1 MIKRIFDIIFSLI
14 GLLLL
19 SPLFLMIAIFI
30 KIDSKGNILFTQIR
44 VGKNEKLFYIHKFR
58 TMVVNAENLGLK
70 ITVGFD
76 SRITRFGNFLRKFKL
91 DELPQL
97 WDILVG
103 NMSFVGPR
111 PEVLEYVNYY
121 PPELKEKIFS
131 VRPGITDYA
140 SILMIDES
148 ELLLNTV
155 NPREYYINKVLPYKL
170 NYAIKYIDNMNILL
184 DIRLIFLT
192 IIRVFK
198 RK

>member
-170 NYAIKYIDNMNILL
+170 NYAIKIN
-184 DIRLIFLT
+184 FL
-192 IIRVFK
+192 F
-198 RK
+198 